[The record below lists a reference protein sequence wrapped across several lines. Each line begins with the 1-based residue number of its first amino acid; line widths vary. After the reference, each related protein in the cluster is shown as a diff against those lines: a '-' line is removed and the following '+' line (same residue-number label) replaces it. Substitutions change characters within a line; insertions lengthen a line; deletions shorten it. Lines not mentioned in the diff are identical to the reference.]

1 MDENKKPSTRKN
13 KEGDEIFIFGQYKFK
28 KINLNQK
35 IIINNYKIDNLEIFR
50 DENNYDI
57 LLNKY
62 NFNFY
67 CFKIFKI

>member
-1 MDENKKPSTRKN
+1 MKYLYLVN
-13 KEGDEIFIFGQYKFK
+13 I
-28 KINLNQK
+28 KINLNQS
-35 IIINNYKIDNLEIFR
+35 IIINKYKIDNLEIFR

>member
-1 MDENKKPSTRKN
+1 MKIKNHQLEKIKKVMKYLYLVN
-13 KEGDEIFIFGQYKFK
+13 I
-28 KINLNQK
+28 KINLNQS
-35 IIINNYKIDNLEIFR
+35 IIINKYKIDNLEIFR